1 MPKKT
6 TDKFASTFWPQVP
19 APVDG
24 RMFLLSMGHF
34 QAAAIQ
40 AMLRYQIEV
49 LTFMKNRSDHD
60 VRFLEELLASDYARD
75 GFDLYCSFWRD
86 ALQDYSDEA
95 ERLTRLGSQM
105 AAQTAKQVR
114 DDQEELTEEVAT
126 KMVM

>member
-34 QAAAIQ
+34 QVAAIQ

-60 VRFLEELLASDYARD
+60 MRFLEELLASDYARD

-105 AAQTAKQVR
+105 AAQTAKKVR